1 MFRKHSAAL
10 AAIIS
15 AAALLTINVSAA
27 DSQPALS
34 HTSGYYDNSQY
45 VTVVNYDSDTDIY
58 FTTDGTKPGTDSTVY
73 DGTPITISDNTV
85 VRIAAYSGEEL
96 VNTDKASIKIRTT
109 TPSASVDGGEYSDS
123 FKVKLTCSDPD
134 AVIYY
139 TTDGTTPTKDS
150 AKYKKAITISE
161 TTTLRFAAYSPEKS
175 RSKVVTEKYIIKE
188 TDFDDPM
195 CQALFELVNE
205 TRAEYG
211 LKPLKAHADLTAAA
225 QVRAKEYS
233 YYQSHY
239 RPDGSRWDTI
249 LSAYGIRTNV
259 RAENLAYYY
268 TSAKQAMK
276 CWMNDSFHRGN
287 ILNPNTEY
295 IGLACY
301 NNGWCN
307 YWCQLFIG

>member
-1 MFRKHSAAL
+1 MIKKHSAAL
-10 AAIIS
+10 AAVLS
-15 AAALLTINVSAA
+15 ATTLLTVNVSAA
-27 DSQPALS
+27 ESQPALS
-34 HTSGYYDNSQY
+34 HSSGYYDNSQY
-45 VTVVNYDSDTDIY
+45 VTVVNYDEDTDIY
-58 FTTDGTKPGTDSTVY
+58 FTTDGSKPGTDSTVY
-73 DGTPITISDNTV
+73 DGTPIAISDNTV
-85 VRIAAYSGEEL
+85 VRIAAYSGESL

-109 TPSASVDGGEYSDS
+109 APSASVDGGEYSDS

-139 TTDGTTPTKDS
+139 TTDGSVPTKDS

-161 TTTLRFAAYSPEKS
+161 TTTLRFAAYAPDKS
-175 RSKVVTEKYIIKE
+175 RSKVVTEKYTIKE
-188 TDFDDPM
+188 TAFDDPM

-225 QVRAKEYS
+225 QIRAKEYS

-249 LSAYGIRTNV
+249 LSAYGLKTSV

-268 TSAKQAMK
+268 TSAKQAMR

-287 ILNPNTEY
+287 ILNPDTEY